1 MKEDQCEKLVEK
13 NMTSMASVMKMNTEL
28 TSKKAEIRQLERQV
42 NDSHQSKVEAKQT
55 NDDNSKQWEYEQLE
69 RKLEAK
75 IDDLEQALSD
85 LNVVE

>member
-42 NDSHQSKVEAKQT
+42 NDTHQNKVEVKQT
-55 NDDNSKQWEYEQLE
+55 NDDNSKQWEYEKLE
-69 RKLEAK
+69 RQLEAK